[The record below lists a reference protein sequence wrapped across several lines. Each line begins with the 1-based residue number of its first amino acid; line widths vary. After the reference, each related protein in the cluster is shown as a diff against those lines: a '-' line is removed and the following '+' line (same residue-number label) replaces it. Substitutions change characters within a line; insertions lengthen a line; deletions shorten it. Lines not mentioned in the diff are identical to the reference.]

1 MQKELLTTTDFSKVG
16 EEINHELAGSFVQNY
31 IQKYPNDM
39 ISYHIG
45 RDIIELILAQ
55 PGCVGMRFYNA
66 LNEEGKKTLV
76 YVGIDASGK
85 DIIKKVAVQED
96 GKLVTV
102 PQIVADRAGSGNDKD
117 ESFLSTVWTWLTG
130 GH

>member
-1 MQKELLTTTDFSKVG
+1 MMQKELLTSTDFSTVG
-16 EEINHELAGSFVQNY
+16 EEISHELAGSFIQNY
-31 IQKYPNDM
+31 VEKYPNDM

-45 RDIIELILAQ
+45 RNIIEHILAQ

-76 YVGIDASGK
+76 YVGMDASGK
-85 DIIKKVAVQED
+85 DIVKKVVVQAD

-102 PQIVADRAGSGNDKD
+102 KATVADRAGSSDGDSSTLDK
-117 ESFLSTVWTWLTG
+117 LWAWITG
-130 GH
+130 H